1 MKEHDI
7 SRFGF
12 GIITMNGESTNQG
25 KKNLFLKI
33 KIKIKIIIT
42 QCGVLRLGL

>member
-1 MKEHDI
+1 MKGHDI

-25 KKNLFLKI
+25 KRIYFSKLKL
-33 KIKIKIIIT
+33 KLK
-42 QCGVLRLGL
+42 L

>member
-1 MKEHDI
+1 MKGHDI

-33 KIKIKIIIT
+33 KIKIIIT